1 MIVLSGTATHVVD
14 GEEYPIRKGDV
25 FVISNNTAHG
35 YKHPKNFHIC
45 NIMFHLSY
53 FLDYQSDI
61 KTTAGF
67 HALFVIEPT
76 LTKTQGFKR
85 QLTLNLAQ
93 YEEIHTLIASLK
105 NEYETKLP
113 GYQTMIISLLSQ
125 LFTSLS
131 RFYDVS
137 QKSNSKEVV
146 SIANTIAYME
156 NHYNED
162 LSIEELAQYS
172 GLSSR
177 HFRRIFQRIYS
188 ISPTKYMTILRI
200 QAAMKALQNPHLS
213 ITEIALLCGF
223 SDSNYFS
230 RKFKAETGKSPLE
243 YRKYIQGLSNSSI
256 TI

>member
-1 MIVLSGTATHVVD
+1 M
-14 GEEYPIRKGDV
+14 
-25 FVISNNTAHG
+25 
-35 YKHPKNFHIC
+35 
-45 NIMFHLSY
+45 
-53 FLDYQSDI
+53 
-61 KTTAGF
+61 
-67 HALFVIEPT
+67 
-76 LTKTQGFKR
+76 
-85 QLTLNLAQ
+85 NLAQ

-137 QKSNSKEVV
+137 QKSDSKEVV

>member
-1 MIVLSGTATHVVD
+1 MKKSTGWIV
-14 GEEYPIRKGDV
+14 
-25 FVISNNTAHG
+25 
-35 YKHPKNFHIC
+35 
-45 NIMFHLSY
+45 
-53 FLDYQSDI
+53 
-61 KTTAGF
+61 
-67 HALFVIEPT
+67 
-76 LTKTQGFKR
+76 
-85 QLTLNLAQ
+85 
-93 YEEIHTLIASLK
+93 SLK

-137 QKSNSKEVV
+137 QKSDSKEVV

-223 SDSNYFS
+223 QTVIISQENL
-230 RKFKAETGKSPLE
+230 RLKQEKARLE